1 MPESNQLSASFRDPS
16 GFLFTRDGVLLR
28 QVNRSY
34 ADEYTRLMDS
44 GLYDRLVKAGLLI
57 PHVEADQAPVQAESA
72 FKVIQPERVPFISYP
87 YEWSFSQLK
96 DAALATLSIQKRAL
110 KAGMSLKDASAYNIQ
125 FVRGKATLIDTL
137 SFGLYKEGQPWDAYR
152 QFCQHFLA
160 PLALMAYVDVRL
172 SQLLRVYID
181 GIPLDLASRL
191 LPFGTRLDF
200 GLLTHIHVHAG
211 AQARYADADA
221 KQEVSRAQR
230 AQMSQNAFLGLL
242 ESLEGAVRK
251 LEWKPA
257 GTEWGNYYDITN
269 YSEAAFEHKKQLVGE
284 WTARVGPSVV
294 WDLGANNGVFSRAAA
309 ASGAFTVAFDVDPAA
324 VEQNYRQVK
333 AAKEQTL
340 LPLVLDLT
348 NPSPA
353 LGWANRERDSFAQR
367 GPADLVLALAVI
379 HHLAI
384 SNNVPLLQL
393 ADFFAEA
400 GRRLILEFVPKSD
413 SQVKKLLATRADIFP
428 AYTLDGFEAAFAPR
442 FKILEK
448 VDLRDSERTLYFMGV
463 R

>member
-1 MPESNQLSASFRDPS
+1 
-16 GFLFTRDGVLLR
+16 
-28 QVNRSY
+28 
-34 ADEYTRLMDS
+34 
-44 GLYDRLVKAGLLI
+44 
-57 PHVEADQAPVQAESA
+57 
-72 FKVIQPERVPFISYP
+72 
-87 YEWSFSQLK
+87 
-96 DAALATLSIQKRAL
+96 
-110 KAGMSLKDASAYNIQ
+110 
-125 FVRGKATLIDTL
+125 
-137 SFGLYKEGQPWDAYR
+137 
-152 QFCQHFLA
+152 
-160 PLALMAYVDVRL
+160 
-172 SQLLRVYID
+172 
-181 GIPLDLASRL
+181 
-191 LPFGTRLDF
+191 
-200 GLLTHIHVHAG
+200 
-211 AQARYADADA
+211 
-221 KQEVSRAQR
+221 
-230 AQMSQNAFLGLL
+230 MSQNAFLGLL